1 MNYSLTRFLAACSLT
16 TLALTSTSA
25 ALADHHSENTQGM
38 TTPAAAAPLIPR
50 EDLFGNPTRAS
61 GQISPDG
68 KWLSWRAPK
77 DGSAGWRRST
87 A

>member
-1 MNYSLTRFLAACSLT
+1 MPSLAA
-16 TLALTSTSA
+16 
-25 ALADHHSENTQGM
+25 ADDHAQQANAPTQ
-38 TTPAAAAPLIPR
+38 AAPLIPR

-77 DGSAGWRRST
+77 NGVMNVWIAPVSDPT
-87 A
+87 AARAITA